1 MLTEVQG
8 PLTWERIRDFLGS
21 ANLEITED
29 QLSEAEQ
36 EREWEDRG
44 EREGSRVNP
53 ITTLPSLE
61 GLSAR
66 EWSRKSNMKLHAL
79 QEW

>member
-1 MLTEVQG
+1 MEVQG
-8 PLTWERIRDFLGS
+8 PLTWEKIRGFLRS

-44 EREGSRVNP
+44 REAHSTVVH
-53 ITTLPSLE
+53 
-61 GLSAR
+61 
-66 EWSRKSNMKLHAL
+66 W
-79 QEW
+79 